1 MVWVS
6 HRRSPQLCARSS
18 DAAEY
23 EGRAE
28 VNQLK
33 YTCHAL
39 HKETA
44 GWEAKFNRVVVCT
57 HAADPRP
64 VELFSS
70 FLATCASAKA
80 AWFTDL
86 DLIFNAQ
93 AKHRGQRS
101 VRTMMNQLLEPPGLS
116 CVAGFCRRHPHVNV
130 RCLLWG
136 FDVSLHAGQFMAIG
150 CLLTKVFRRGDA
162 ANRIWQNRI
171 ITESIIV
178 DSPWAKSPAIVAA
191 GALPNL
197 RVWPHGKC
205 LDEDR
210 LRQLLKEFRSILKV
224 DACVEFTK
232 EWYTSGI

>member
-1 MVWVS
+1 M
-6 HRRSPQLCARSS
+6 RSS
-18 DAAEY
+18 
-23 EGRAE
+23 
-28 VNQLK
+28 
-33 YTCHAL
+33 
-39 HKETA
+39 
-44 GWEAKFNRVVVCT
+44 
-57 HAADPRP
+57 
-64 VELFSS
+64 
-70 FLATCASAKA
+70 KA

-116 CVAGFCRRHPHVNV
+116 CVAGFCRRHPHVNI

-150 CLLTKVFRRGDA
+150 CLITKVFRRSDA
-162 ANRIWQNRI
+162 ANRIWRNRI
-171 ITESIIV
+171 MTESIFA
-178 DSPWAKSPAIVAA
+178 DSPWAKSPASVAA

-197 RVWPHGKC
+197 RFWPSGKC

-210 LRQLLKEFRSILKV
+210 LRQLLKEFQSILKV

-232 EWYTSGI
+232 QWYTSGI